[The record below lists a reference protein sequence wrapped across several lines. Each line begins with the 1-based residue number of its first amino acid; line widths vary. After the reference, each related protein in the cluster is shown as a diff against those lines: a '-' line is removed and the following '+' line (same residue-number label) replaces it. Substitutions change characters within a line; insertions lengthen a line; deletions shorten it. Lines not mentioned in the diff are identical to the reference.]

1 VCGEVTPDGVPVL
14 VARGGLV
21 DVLTATAAV
30 VGSIALGGP
39 RDSLSPESIV
49 VASRDADRHH
59 QPRRRHAEPDG

>member
-1 VCGEVTPDGVPVL
+1 LDWAPLGARAVCGEVTRDGVPVL

-39 RDSLSPESIV
+39 RDSLSTE
-49 VASRDADRHH
+49 
-59 QPRRRHAEPDG
+59 